1 MVKGGKMS
9 RKGLL
14 AILVLMLALVL
25 VATALVAGCGEDKDD
40 TEPEDGDVTTTVTT
54 LEEGKLLMGSDT
66 TYPPFESIGDDGE
79 PEGFDV
85 DIAMELAD
93 RLGLELEV
101 VTTAW
106 EGIIP
111 GLKTDKYDIIMSAMT
126 ITDERLAEIDFSD
139 PYIDS
144 NQSIAVKKGTTDI
157 TSEEDLAGKVVGV
170 QVDTT
175 GQFTAEEIPGIAEIR
190 KYDTIL
196 LAFQELELGRI
207 DAIMNDYPVNAYLS
221 KMRGQT
227 EVVATITTDEQ
238 YGIGIKKGN
247 NELLDAVNEA
257 LADMMADGTYDEIF
271 DKWFGEE

>member
-1 MVKGGKMS
+1 MS
-9 RKGLL
+9 KKGLL
-14 AILVLMLALVL
+14 AALMLMLALVL
-25 VATALVAGCGEDKDD
+25 VTTALVAGCGEKKE
-40 TEPEDGDVTTTVTT
+40 EPEEEEKATVTT
-54 LEEGKLLMGSDT
+54 LEEGKLLMGNDT
-66 TYPPFESIGDDGE
+66 TYPPFESIGDNGD

-111 GLKTDKYDIIMSAMT
+111 GLKTDKYDILMSAMT

-157 TSEEDLAGKVVGV
+157 VSEEDLVGKVVGV

-175 GQFTAEEIPGIAEIR
+175 GQFTAEEIAGIKEIR

-221 KMRGQT
+221 KIRGQT
-227 EVVATITTDEQ
+227 EVAATVTTDEQ
-238 YGIGIKKGN
+238 YGIGVKKGN
-247 NELLDAVNEA
+247 DQLLEAINQA
-257 LADMMADGTYDEIF
+257 LADMDADGTYNEIF

>member
-1 MVKGGKMS
+1 MS
-9 RKGLL
+9 RKRLFAVL
-14 AILVLMLALVL
+14 ALMLALVL
-25 VATALVAGCGEDKDD
+25 VATMFAAGCGEKEEE
-40 TEPEDGDVTTTVTT
+40 TEEKEEEVTVAT

-66 TYPPFESIGDDGE
+66 TYPPFESIGDDGK
-79 PEGFDV
+79 PEGFDIDV
-85 DIAMELAD
+85 ANELAD

-126 ITDERLAEIDFSD
+126 ITEERLAEIDFSD

-157 TSEEDLAGKVVGV
+157 TGPEDLAGKVVGV

-175 GQFTAEEIPGIAEIR
+175 GQFTAEEIAGIAEIR

-196 LAFQELELGRI
+196 IAFQELELGRI

-227 EVVATITTDEQ
+227 EIAATVTTDEQ
-238 YGIGIKKGN
+238 YGIGVKKGN
-247 NELLDAVNEA
+247 DELLEA
-257 LADMMADGTYDEIF
+257 INMALEDIYADGTYDKIF
-271 DKWFGEE
+271 EKWFGEE

>member
-1 MVKGGKMS
+1 MS
-9 RKGLL
+9 RKNLFAVL
-14 AILVLMLALVL
+14 TLMLALVL
-25 VATALVAGCGEDKDD
+25 VTMALVAGCGEEK
-40 TEPEDGDVTTTVTT
+40 EEEKKEEKKVAVTT

-85 DIAMELAD
+85 DIATEIAD

-101 VTTAW
+101 ITTAW

-126 ITDERLAEIDFSD
+126 ITDERKAEINFSD

-144 NQSIAVKKGTTDI
+144 NQSIAVKKGNTDI
-157 TSEEDLAGKVVGV
+157 TGPEDLAGKVVGV

-175 GQFTAEEIPGIAEIR
+175 GQFTAEEIAGIAEIR

-221 KMRGQT
+221 KIRGQT
-227 EVVATITTDEQ
+227 EIAATVATDEQ
-238 YGIGIKKGN
+238 YGIGVKKGN
-247 NELLDAVNEA
+247 SELLEA
-257 LADMMADGTYDEIF
+257 INGALEDMMADGTYDEIF
-271 DKWFGEE
+271 EKWFGEE

>member
-1 MVKGGKMS
+1 MG

-14 AILVLMLALVL
+14 AVLVLMLALVL
-25 VATALVAGCGEDKDD
+25 VATVLVTGCGESKDD
-40 TEPEDGDVTTTVTT
+40 TEKKEEEVTVPT

-157 TSEEDLAGKVVGV
+157 TGPEDLAGKVVGV

-207 DAIMNDYPVNAYLS
+207 DAIMNDFPVNAYLS
-221 KMRGQT
+221 KIRGQT
-227 EVVATITTDEQ
+227 EVVATVVTDEQ
-238 YGIGIKKGN
+238 YGIGVKKGN
-247 NELLDAVNEA
+247 DELLDAINVA
-257 LADMMADGTYDEIF
+257 LADMVADGTYDMIF
-271 DKWFGEE
+271 EEWFGEE

>member
-1 MVKGGKMS
+1 MS
-9 RKGLL
+9 RKGISVVL
-14 AILVLMLALVL
+14 ALMLTLVL
-25 VATALVAGCGEDKDD
+25 VTMALVTGCGEK
-40 TEPEDGDVTTTVTT
+40 TEDSGQENGTVEVTTI
-54 LEEGKLLMGSDT
+54 EQGKLLMGSDT
-66 TYPPFESIGDDGE
+66 TYPPFESIGDDGK

-85 DIAMELAD
+85 DIAMEIAD

-111 GLKTDKYDIIMSAMT
+111 GLKTDKYDILMSAMT
-126 ITDERLAEIDFSD
+126 ITPERLMEIDFSD

-157 TSEEDLAGKVVGV
+157 TSEADLAGKVVGV

-175 GQFTAEEIPGIAEIR
+175 GQFTAEEIPGIKEIR

-221 KMRGQT
+221 KIRGET

-238 YGIGIKKGN
+238 YGIGIRKGN
-247 NELLDAVNEA
+247 DQLKEA
-257 LADMMADGTYDEIF
+257 IDLTLAEMVADGTYDKIF
-271 DKWFGEE
+271 EKWFGGTE

>member
-1 MVKGGKMS
+1 MS
-9 RKGLL
+9 KKGLL
-14 AILVLMLALVL
+14 AALMLMLALVL
-25 VATALVAGCGEDKDD
+25 VTTALVAGCGEKKE
-40 TEPEDGDVTTTVTT
+40 EPEEEEKATVTT
-54 LEEGKLLMGSDT
+54 LEEGKLLMGNDT
-66 TYPPFESIGDDGE
+66 TYPPFESIGDNGD

-111 GLKTDKYDIIMSAMT
+111 GLKTDKYDILMSAMT

-157 TSEEDLAGKVVGV
+157 VSEEDLVGKVVGV

-175 GQFTAEEIPGIAEIR
+175 GQFTAEEIAGIKEIR
-190 KYDTIL
+190 KYETIL

-221 KMRGQT
+221 KIRGQT
-227 EVVATITTDEQ
+227 EVVTTVTTDEQ
-238 YGIGIKKGN
+238 YGIGVKKGN
-247 NELLDAVNEA
+247 DQLLEAINQA
-257 LADMMADGTYDEIF
+257 LADMDADGTYNEIF

>member
-1 MVKGGKMS
+1 MS
-9 RKGLL
+9 KKGLL
-14 AILVLMLALVL
+14 AALMLMLALVL
-25 VATALVAGCGEDKDD
+25 VTTALVAGCGEKKE
-40 TEPEDGDVTTTVTT
+40 EPEEEEKATVTT
-54 LEEGKLLMGSDT
+54 LEEGKLLMGNDT
-66 TYPPFESIGDDGE
+66 TYPPFESIGDNGD

-111 GLKTDKYDIIMSAMT
+111 GLKTDKYDILMSAMT

-157 TSEEDLAGKVVGV
+157 VSEEDLVGKVVGV

-175 GQFTAEEIPGIAEIR
+175 GQFTAEEIAGIKEIR

-221 KMRGQT
+221 KIRGQT
-227 EVVATITTDEQ
+227 EVVTTVTTDEQ
-238 YGIGIKKGN
+238 YGIGVKKGN
-247 NELLDAVNEA
+247 DQLLEAINQA
-257 LADMMADGTYDEIF
+257 LADMDADGTYNEIF

>member
-1 MVKGGKMS
+1 MRSKRLFAVLAL
-9 RKGLL
+9 LL
-14 AILVLMLALVL
+14 AVSLVTTVL
-25 VATALVAGCGEDKDD
+25 LAGCGTSDD
-40 TEPEDGDVTTTVTT
+40 TSQQETPTVTT

-66 TYPPFESIGDDGE
+66 TYPPFESIGDNGD

-111 GLKTDKYDIIMSAMT
+111 GLKTDKYDILMSAMT

-157 TSEEDLAGKVVGV
+157 VSEEDLVGKVVGV

-175 GQFTAEEIPGIAEIR
+175 GQFTAEEIAGIKEIR

-221 KMRGQT
+221 KIRGQT
-227 EVVATITTDEQ
+227 EVAATVTTDEQ
-238 YGIGIKKGN
+238 YGIGVKKGN
-247 NELLDAVNEA
+247 DQLLEAINQA
-257 LADMMADGTYDEIF
+257 LADMDADGTYNEIF

>member
-1 MVKGGKMS
+1 MRSKRLFAVLAL
-9 RKGLL
+9 LL
-14 AILVLMLALVL
+14 AVSLVTTVL
-25 VATALVAGCGEDKDD
+25 LAGCGTSDD
-40 TEPEDGDVTTTVTT
+40 TSQQETPTVTT

-66 TYPPFESIGDDGE
+66 TYPPFESIGDNGD

-111 GLKTDKYDIIMSAMT
+111 GLKTDKYDILMSAMT

-157 TSEEDLAGKVVGV
+157 VSEEDLVGKVVGV

-175 GQFTAEEIPGIAEIR
+175 GQFTAEEIAGIKEIR
-190 KYDTIL
+190 KYETIL

-221 KMRGQT
+221 KIRGQT
-227 EVVATITTDEQ
+227 EVVTTVTTDEQ
-238 YGIGIKKGN
+238 YGIGVKKGN
-247 NELLDAVNEA
+247 DQLLEAINQA
-257 LADMMADGTYDEIF
+257 LADMDADGTYNEIF

>member
-9 RKGLL
+9 RKSLL
-14 AILVLMLALVL
+14 AILALMLALVL
-25 VATALVAGCGEDKDD
+25 VATALVAGCGEETDD
-40 TEPEDGDVTTTVTT
+40 TEKKDGEVTTVTT

-221 KMRGQT
+221 KIRGQT
-227 EVVATITTDEQ
+227 EVVATVTTDEQ

-247 NELLDAVNEA
+247 DALLDAVNEA

>member
-1 MVKGGKMS
+1 MKRRS
-9 RKGLL
+9 LL
-14 AILVLMLALVL
+14 VTLVLLIAVIMVM
-25 VATALVAGCGEDKDD
+25 TAMMAGCGEEEEKKAEDK
-40 TEPEDGDVTTTVTT
+40 TEEAGVPTI
-54 LEEGKLLMGSDT
+54 EEGKLLMGSDT
-66 TYPPFESIGDDGE
+66 TYPPFESIDESGE

-85 DIAMELAD
+85 DIAAELAD

-126 ITDERLAEIDFSD
+126 ITEERLEEIDFSD

-144 NQSIAVKKGTTDI
+144 NQSICVKKGNTEI
-157 TSEEDLAGKVVGV
+157 QSEEDLVGKVVGV

-175 GQFTAEEIPGIAEIR
+175 GQFTAEEIEGIAEIL
-190 KYDTIL
+190 KFDTIL

-221 KMRGQT
+221 KIRGET
-227 EVVATITTDEQ
+227 EVVATIQTDEQ
-238 YGIGIKKGN
+238 YGIGIKQGN
-247 NELLDAVNEA
+247 DELKEAVNDA
-257 LADMMADGTYDEIF
+257 LEGMMNDGTYDEIYE
-271 DKWFGEE
+271 KWFGTEETTG

>member
-25 VATALVAGCGEDKDD
+25 VTTALVAGCGEEEDD
-40 TEPEDGDVTTTVTT
+40 TGKKEEEVTTVNT

-66 TYPPFESIGDDGE
+66 TYPPFESIGDDGK

-126 ITDERLAEIDFSD
+126 ITDERLAEINFSD

-157 TSEEDLAGKVVGV
+157 TSADDLAGKVVGV

-175 GQFTAEEIPGIAEIR
+175 GQFTAEEIAGIAEIR

-207 DAIMNDYPVNAYLS
+207 DAIMNDFPVNAYLS
-221 KMRGQT
+221 KIRGQT
-227 EVVATITTDEQ
+227 EVVATVVTDEQ
-238 YGIGIKKGN
+238 YGIGVKKGN
-247 NELLDAVNEA
+247 NELLDAVNMA

-271 DKWFGEE
+271 TKWFSEE

>member
-1 MVKGGKMS
+1 MRSKRLFAVLAL
-9 RKGLL
+9 LL
-14 AILVLMLALVL
+14 AVSLVTTVL
-25 VATALVAGCGEDKDD
+25 LAGCGTSDD
-40 TEPEDGDVTTTVTT
+40 TSQQETPTVTT

-66 TYPPFESIGDDGE
+66 TYPPFESIGDNGD

-111 GLKTDKYDIIMSAMT
+111 GLKTDKYDMLMSAMT

-157 TSEEDLAGKVVGV
+157 VSEEDLVGKVVGV

-175 GQFTAEEIPGIAEIR
+175 GQFTAEEIAGIKEIR
-190 KYDTIL
+190 KYETIL

-221 KMRGQT
+221 KIRGQT
-227 EVVATITTDEQ
+227 EVVTTVTTDEQ
-238 YGIGIKKGN
+238 YGIGVKKGN
-247 NELLDAVNEA
+247 DQLLEAINQA
-257 LADMMADGTYDEIF
+257 LADMDADGTYNEIF

>member
-1 MVKGGKMS
+1 MS
-9 RKGLL
+9 RKSLL
-14 AILVLMLALVL
+14 AVLALMLALIL
-25 VATALVAGCGEDKDD
+25 VTTALVAGCGEK
-40 TEPEDGDVTTTVTT
+40 TEEPKEEEKVTVTT

-66 TYPPFESIGDDGE
+66 TYPPFESIGDNGD
-79 PEGFDV
+79 PEGFDI
-85 DIAMELAD
+85 DIAIELAD

-111 GLKTDKYDIIMSAMT
+111 GLKTDKYDILMSAMT
-126 ITDERLAEIDFSD
+126 ITDERQAEIDFSD

-157 TSEEDLAGKVVGV
+157 TSEEDLVGKVVGV

-175 GQFTAEEIPGIAEIR
+175 GQFTAEEIAGIKEIR

-227 EVVATITTDEQ
+227 EVVATVTTDEQ
-238 YGIGIKKGN
+238 YGIGVKKGN
-247 NELLDAVNEA
+247 DQLLEAINEA
-257 LADMMADGTYDEIF
+257 LADMVADGTYDEIF
-271 DKWFGEE
+271 ETWFGEE

>member
-1 MVKGGKMS
+1 MRSKRLFAVLAL
-9 RKGLL
+9 LL
-14 AILVLMLALVL
+14 AVSLVTTVL
-25 VATALVAGCGEDKDD
+25 LAGCGTSDD
-40 TEPEDGDVTTTVTT
+40 TSQQETPTVTT

-66 TYPPFESIGDDGE
+66 TYPPFESIGDNGD

-111 GLKTDKYDIIMSAMT
+111 GLKTDKYDILMSAMT

-157 TSEEDLAGKVVGV
+157 VSEEDLVGKVVGV

-175 GQFTAEEIPGIAEIR
+175 GQFTAEEIAGIKEIR
-190 KYDTIL
+190 KYETIL

-221 KMRGQT
+221 KIRGQT
-227 EVVATITTDEQ
+227 EVVTTVTTDEQ
-238 YGIGIKKGN
+238 YGIGVKKGN
-247 NELLDAVNEA
+247 DQLLEAINQA
-257 LADMMADGTYDEIF
+257 LADMDADGTYNEVF